1 MSVRK
6 INNGLNVICKNL
18 QKYRKLQGLSQ
29 EELASNMNLLG
40 IPTIKNDISAIEN
53 NKRTARD
60 YEVLGFVEVLN
71 ITFEDLFTDVKTMLE
86 KSS

>member
-1 MSVRK
+1 
-6 INNGLNVICKNL
+6 
-18 QKYRKLQGLSQ
+18 
-29 EELASNMNLLG
+29 MNLIG
-40 IPTIKNDISAIEN
+40 INTIKNDISAIEN